1 MADDEKNKVHSL
13 PPPPTDE
20 IDDEWGS
27 SGKASAA
34 PVEKAKAT
42 PPKASS
48 SKAAKK
54 PVDDEDDE
62 DDDDYDDED
71 EDEDEDDEDER
82 PAPRRHGAPAKA
94 GEGSQDW
101 LPDWAPWA
109 TLGGLLFL
117 GLIGGLGLLPID
129 SNLKESSAAAEPA
142 TTAAATATA
151 SVAAAMKPKTRGPG
165 AAASA
170 GAVDEE
176 RVAASHLLVSYKG
189 SLRAQ
194 ASVTRTKEEAQ
205 KRAKEAQKRAAKGE
219 DFEKL
224 VAEYSDEPGAAQR
237 GGKLGK
243 FTRTR
248 MIKEF
253 SDAAFAMKVGAIS
266 DVVETKFG
274 FHVIKRT
281 E

>member
-1 MADDEKNKVHSL
+1 MADDDKNKVHSL

-27 SGKASAA
+27 SGKASET

-42 PPKASS
+42 ARKASPAKS
-48 SKAAKK
+48 TSKSAR
-54 PVDDEDDE
+54 DDEDDDDE
-62 DDDDYDDED
+62 DDDDYDDE
-71 EDEDEDDEDER
+71 EDDDEDDEDER
-82 PAPRRHGAPAKA
+82 PVARRHGASPPKA
-94 GEGSQDW
+94 GDAAKDW
-101 LPDWAPWA
+101 LPEWAPWA
-109 TLGGLLFL
+109 TLGVLLLLGLL
-117 GLIGGLGLLPID
+117 GGLGLLPID
-129 SNLKESSAAAEPA
+129 LNLKQSSATAEPA
-142 TTAAATATA
+142 ATAAAAA
-151 SVAAAMKPKTRGPG
+151 SVAPATAKTTTTPA
-165 AAASA
+165 AAAS
-170 GAVDEE
+170 GAAEE

-194 ASVTRTKEEAQ
+194 ANVTRTKEEAL
-205 KRAKEAQKRAAKGE
+205 KRATQARERARKGE

-248 MIKEF
+248 MVKEF
-253 SDAAFAMKVGAIS
+253 ADAAFAMKVGAIS

-274 FHVIKRT
+274 YHVIKRT

>member
-34 PVEKAKAT
+34 PVDKAKAT
-42 PPKASS
+42 ASKTS
-48 SKAAKK
+48 TTKSAAAKSTHADD
-54 PVDDEDDE
+54 DDE
-62 DDDDYDDED
+62 DDDYDDED
-71 EDEDEDDEDER
+71 DDEDDDDEDER
-82 PAPRRHGAPAKA
+82 PARGRHGGPPPKSPAA
-94 GEGSQDW
+94 SQDW

-109 TLGGLLFL
+109 VLGALLFL
-117 GLIGGLGLLPID
+117 GFLGGVGLLPINT
-129 SNLKESSAAAEPA
+129 NLKPSSAPAESA
-142 TTAAATATA
+142 T
-151 SVAAAMKPKTRGPG
+151 VAA

-170 GAVDEE
+170 APAKTKPKSKLPGEPPSADGQE

-194 ASVTRTKEEAQ
+194 PSVTRTKEEAL
-205 KRAKEAQKRAAKGE
+205 KRATAAMKRARKGD

-224 VAEYSDEPGAAQR
+224 VAEYSDEPGAAER
-237 GGKLGK
+237 GGKLGR
-243 FTRTR
+243 FTRER
-248 MIKEF
+248 MVKEF
-253 SDAAFAMKVGAIS
+253 ADAAFAMKVGEIS

-274 FHVIKRT
+274 YHVIKRT